1 MAGTEARPTDKESE
15 PRRGG
20 VTPPHNWQLATDHWQ
35 LNMAFIPEDKLLE
48 IKDAAAIEEVVGQY
62 VKLEQKGRN
71 LLGLCPFHSETKPS
85 FTVAPDKGIFHCFG
99 CGAGGNVISFIMQ
112 YHRLSF
118 PEAAQELARRYGIPL
133 TLKEL
138 GPEGAQQA
146 KKRTAAYE
154 ANTAAA
160 AFFAATLASSEGKPG
175 RDYLGKRG
183 LTPEVIRAFQLGYAV
198 DQWDALR
205 RHFQSRGIALEV
217 GQEVGLLVPRA
228 QGGHYDRF
236 RQRIIFPIFDR
247 QSRVIAFGGRIVGD
261 GEPKYLNSPE
271 TLLYHKGR
279 TLYGLP
285 QAAEALR
292 QTGVALVVEGYLDL
306 IALQAQGIGNVL
318 ATLGTALTRE
328 QVRLL
333 KSLVAKVVLVYD
345 GDAAG
350 ARAMIRAF
358 PIFAQEKLAVR
369 ALPLPAGTDPDDYAR
384 AHGVELFRTA
394 WEAAQPWFSYL
405 LEDLIITHGLDI
417 EGRVRILE
425 ELRPYFQAIQDPV
438 EQDLWL
444 KAASQRLGV
453 DEAVLRKSLTSL
465 APISTVRLDPRA
477 SLAVSLEKG
486 VLRWILAHPQAVTL
500 EELEE
505 WATEFEDPEFKVL
518 MELIIHSYREHG
530 SLDYGLLVQQATGET
545 QRRHICALTLEEDE
559 ADGPAGDFLV
569 AAWRRSL
576 KVRQL
581 KKARAR
587 LKAMF
592 AKVAP
597 DDDLAAL
604 QLQWREIHQQLEE
617 LSAI

>member
-1 MAGTEARPTDKESE
+1 
-15 PRRGG
+15 
-20 VTPPHNWQLATDHWQ
+20 V
-35 LNMAFIPEDKLLE
+35 
-48 IKDAAAIEEVVGQY
+48 
-62 VKLEQKGRN
+62 
-71 LLGLCPFHSETKPS
+71 
-85 FTVAPDKGIFHCFG
+85 
-99 CGAGGNVISFIMQ
+99 
-112 YHRLSF
+112 
-118 PEAAQELARRYGIPL
+118 QELARRYGIPL

-160 AFFAATLASSEGKPG
+160 AFYAATLASSEGKPG
-175 RDYLGKRG
+175 RDYLAKRG
-183 LTPEVIRAFQLGYAV
+183 LTPEIIRAFQLGYAV
-198 DQWDALR
+198 DEWDSLR

-217 GQEVGLLVPRA
+217 GQDVGLLAPRA
-228 QGGHYDRF
+228 QGGFYDRF
-236 RQRIIFPIFDR
+236 RKRIIFPIFDR

-271 TLLYHKGR
+271 SLLYHKGR

-292 QTGVALVVEGYLDL
+292 KTGVALVVEGYLDL
-306 IALQAQGIGNVL
+306 IALQVQGIGNVL

-333 KSLVAKVVLVYD
+333 KGLVGKVVLVYD

-350 ARAMIRAF
+350 ARAMKRAL
-358 PIFAQEKLAVR
+358 PLFAQENLAVR
-369 ALPLPAGTDPDDYAR
+369 ALPLPAGLDPDSYAQ

-405 LEDLIITHGLDI
+405 LEDLIATHGLDI

-438 EQDLWL
+438 ERDLWL
-444 KAASQRLGV
+444 KAASERLGV

-465 APISTVRLDPRA
+465 APISAARLDPTRGI
-477 SLAVSLEKG
+477 LIDQEKRL
-486 VLRWILAHPQAVTL
+486 LRWILAHSDAVSP

-505 WATEFEDPEFKVL
+505 WAGEFENQELKEL
-518 MELIIHSYREHG
+518 LELIIGSYREHG
-530 SLDYGLLVQQATGET
+530 RLDYGLLVQQATGET
-545 QRRHICALTLEEDE
+545 QRQHICALTLEEDE
-559 ADGPAGDFLV
+559 SDGPAGDFLV
-569 AAWRRSL
+569 DKWRRDL
-576 KVRQL
+576 KVRHL
-581 KKARAR
+581 KKDRAR

-592 AKVAP
+592 AKVSP